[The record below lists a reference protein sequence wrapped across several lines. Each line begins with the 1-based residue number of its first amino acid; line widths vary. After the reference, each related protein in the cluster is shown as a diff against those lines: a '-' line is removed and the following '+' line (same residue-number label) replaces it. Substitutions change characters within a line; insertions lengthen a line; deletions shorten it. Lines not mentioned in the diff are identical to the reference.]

1 MTDETRHEAT
11 VWVDRGVDKVLCH
24 NPLPVWDV
32 PVGALRAEEG
42 TAAIYVSQ
50 VGNKTLTLK

>member
-50 VGNKTLTLK
+50 VGN